1 MSAVFCYTGLLPA
14 RMKTTLIDFLRQRL
28 AADLPGWNAQIK
40 MSPRVPR
47 LREPLVERSASCRR
61 SAVLVLL
68 SETPDSDYELLL
80 TVRSGALAHHSG
92 QISFPGGRIEG
103 EETPLEAAV
112 REAQEEVGLQAPL
125 QYLGDLT
132 PLYVPVSNNLIY
144 PVVVHAPTR
153 PDVAAS
159 PDEVEEAFFTP
170 LSLLASGA
178 QVRESTWELMGRK
191 VDVPYWE
198 IHSVPLWGATAMI
211 VSELLEVCG
220 EYRTDE
226 NPE

>member
-1 MSAVFCYTGLLPA
+1 MNN
-14 RMKTTLIDFLRQRL
+14 TLIDFLRQRFV
-28 AADLPGWNAQIK
+28 AELPGWEAQIK

-47 LREPLVERSASCRR
+47 LREPLKERSASCRR

-92 QISFPGGRIEG
+92 QISFPGGRIEEG
-103 EETPLEAAV
+103 ETPLEAAV
-112 REAQEEVGLQAPL
+112 REAQEEVALQAPV
-125 QYLGDLT
+125 QYLGELT

-144 PVVVHAPTR
+144 PIVVHAATR
-153 PDVAAS
+153 PEVIAQ
-159 PDEVEEAFFTP
+159 PDEVEEVFFTS

-178 QVRESTWELMGRK
+178 QAREATWELMGNK

-211 VSELLEVCG
+211 LSELLELCS
-220 EYRTDE
+220 EYSHRRAE
-226 NPE
+226 